1 MRLDDG
7 DTVGSERC
15 RSRRGPERAMDLTNV
30 FRLDGKVAVV
40 TGASYG
46 LGVLFA
52 EVLASAGADVVVT
65 ARSVDK
71 LQETCTWSRGLGGRG
86 HRSRR

>member
-1 MRLDDG
+1 
-7 DTVGSERC
+7 
-15 RSRRGPERAMDLTNV
+15 MDMTDV

-65 ARSVDK
+65 ARSADK
-71 LQETCTWSRGLGGRG
+71 LAATAKVVENLGR
-86 HRSRR
+86 RSVVVVADVTVYDDCQRVAVSLEKMI

>member
-1 MRLDDG
+1 
-7 DTVGSERC
+7 
-15 RSRRGPERAMDLTNV
+15 MDLGSLH
-30 FRLDGKVAVV
+30 RLEGKVGVV

-71 LQETCTWSRGLGGRG
+71 LQETCTMVEKHGGARPRGAR
-86 HRSRR
+86 